1 MQHEHFKNFAK
12 FLISFPEKKVQFPM
26 NISKHLAVSTPFL
39 KIVTFAQSEFY
50 SELKQDIISDEEYEK
65 SK

>member
-1 MQHEHFKNFAK
+1 M
-12 FLISFPEKKVQFPM
+12 QFPM
-26 NISKHLAVSTPFL
+26 NISNHLTVSTPFL

-50 SELKQDIISDEEYEK
+50 SKLKQDIVPDEEYEK